1 LITLISCN
9 KIEGVD
15 LLIVEPDKLVYEV
28 GESFDPT
35 GLEVSYLKNNGDV
48 KELNADEYSISKV
61 SINSTGVKEVTIKYL
76 KIEKTF
82 NVFVVAKKEAVTLVI
97 KNYPT
102 VQVYNS
108 LPANSEIIKVLE
120 VVVLFNDGKEET
132 L

>member
-1 LITLISCN
+1 MITLISCN